1 MATTSTCLWFDNEGE
16 EAAAFY
22 TSVLPNS
29 RILGR
34 TRYSAAM
41 PERAGQ
47 VMTVEFE
54 LDGKPYV
61 ALNAGPQFEF
71 TEAISIQINCDSQE
85 EVDEYWSKLTEGGEE
100 GPCGWL
106 KDRYG
111 LSWQVVPNR
120 LTELMADSDTEQAR
134 RVTERM
140 LQMKKLDIAELEMAA
155 ADVEVSGS

>member
-1 MATTSTCLWFDNEGE
+1 MRTWRDYRGAGCDEFRPDGWSDLLGGPRRAAGPSRGDSMATTSTWLWFDNEGE

-29 RILGR
+29 RILGK

-54 LDGKPYV
+54 LDGKPYL

-71 TEAISIQINCDSQE
+71 TEAISIQINCDTQE
-85 EVDEYWSKLTEGGEE
+85 EVDEYW
-100 GPCGWL
+100 
-106 KDRYG
+106 
-111 LSWQVVPNR
+111 
-120 LTELMADSDTEQAR
+120 
-134 RVTERM
+134 
-140 LQMKKLDIAELEMAA
+140 
-155 ADVEVSGS
+155 

>member
-1 MATTSTCLWFDNEGE
+1 MARTSTCLWFDREGE
-16 EAAAFY
+16 EAAEFY

-34 TRYSAAM
+34 TRYSAAV
-41 PERAGQ
+41 PERAGE

-61 ALNAGPQFEF
+61 AINAGPRFEF
-71 TEAISIQINCDSQE
+71 TEAISIQLSCETQA
-85 EVDEYWSKLTEGGEE
+85 EVDEYWSRLSEGGEE

-111 LSWQVVPNR
+111 LSWQVVPSR
-120 LTELMADSDTEQAR
+120 LPQLVAGGDPERVR

-140 LQMKKLDIAELEMAA
+140 FRMTKLDIAELERAA
-155 ADVEVSGS
+155 AGP